1 MAIDL
6 DFLAAA
12 GAALAY
18 GEGPSVPWARI
29 VLAFLLCAG
38 LAVTAI
44 AFMRWRTGQR
54 GPSSFWLQMAR
65 GSGDGQ
71 RELELVERLALSAT
85 TQLVVV
91 RWGERKL
98 LILASPSGA
107 QTLGEKDGGAEPET
121 DA

>member
-12 GAALAY
+12 DTAFAYGAA
-18 GEGPSVPWARI
+18 PSVPWARI
-29 VLAFLLCAG
+29 VLAFLLCVG
-38 LAVTAI
+38 LAVAAI
-44 AFMRWRTGQR
+44 AFLRWRTGQGSPGR
-54 GPSSFWLQMAR
+54 FWQQMVRSAGER
-65 GSGDGQ
+65 Q

-107 QTLGEKDGGAEPET
+107 QALGEEGDTAVAETGA
-121 DA
+121 